1 MPFCQQFAVIRLT
14 AENVIS
20 AEEGHRGHDLLI
32 EDIEHACVGYVCM
45 LAIYKDY
52 IV

>member
-1 MPFCQQFAVIRLT
+1 MPSCQQFAVIWLT

-20 AEEGHRGHDLLI
+20 AEEYHKGHDLLI
-32 EDIEHACVGYVCM
+32 EDIGHACVGYVCA